1 MKILIKNVNVITPY
15 EILEKYAVSIENGK
29 IKNIGKDDDFNK
41 DDFDE
46 VINAEDRYLSPGF
59 IDVHNHGNFG
69 YSTMDGTFEALD
81 SMSNFHLKNGVT
93 GFLATTVTSSPE
105 KTKEV
110 IKTVADYIEV
120 QNIEDEQE
128 KIDSQVLGLYL
139 EGPYFSQIKKG
150 AQPAEYIKNPDL
162 EELKEFIRLSNGNVK
177 IVALA
182 PETPGALEA
191 ISYLRSEG
199 ITIAAG
205 HTNATFE
212 EAKVGIDRGI
222 TQVTHLYNG
231 MRGFSHRE
239 PAVLG
244 AALTDERIDC
254 EMICDGIHLHTA
266 AMQLAVKMK
275 GNSGIILI
283 SDAMMATGIEE
294 GEYELGN
301 QKVFVKNGEAR
312 LADGTLAGSTL
323 TLNKA
328 VYNIVHMVNV
338 PLKDAVRMASLNP
351 ARSIGLSNKKGSIEI
366 GKDADLI
373 IFDECINVSTVIV
386 NGKVLSFD

>member
-1 MKILIKNVNVITPY
+1 MKILIRNANVITPY

-69 YSTMDGTFEALD
+69 YDTMDATFEALD

-120 QNIEDEQE
+120 QNIEGEQK
-128 KIDSQVLGLYL
+128 KIDSQVLGIYL

-150 AQPAEYIKNPDL
+150 AQPAEYIKKPDL
-162 EELKEFIRLSNGNVK
+162 EELKEFICLSNGNVK

-182 PETPGALEA
+182 PEIPGAFEA
-191 ISYLRSEG
+191 ISYLRAEG

-222 TQVTHLYNG
+222 KQVTHLYNG
-231 MRGFSHRE
+231 MKGFSHRE

-244 AALTDERIDC
+244 AALTDERVDC
-254 EMICDGIHLHTA
+254 EMICDGIHLHTV

-283 SDAMMATGIEE
+283 SDAMMATGLEE
-294 GEYELGN
+294 GEYDLGS
-301 QKVFVKNGEAR
+301 QKVSVKNGEAR
-312 LADGTLAGSTL
+312 LSDGTLAGSTL

-328 VYNIVHMVNV
+328 VYNMVHMVNV

-351 ARSIGLSNKKGSIEI
+351 TRSIGLSNKKGSIEI

-373 IFDECINVSTVIV
+373 IFDEGINVSTVIV